1 MTCLIANVG
10 LGLFFFKIFFLPAQL
25 VSSSNTQRATNRLQE
40 TTHSL
45 AVLSAK
51 KIKNKKDRSKN

>member
-10 LGLFFFKIFFLPAQL
+10 LGLFFFKIFLPAQL
-25 VSSSNTQRATNRLQE
+25 VSSSNTQRAANRLQE

-45 AVLSAK
+45 TVLSVK
-51 KIKNKKDRSKN
+51 